1 MFYIFSFLFFCI
13 YTQKIIIVNFVVK
26 RHEQLLVDVES
37 AIEVFYHYH

>member
-13 YTQKIIIVNFVVK
+13 YTKKIIIVNFVVK
-26 RHEQLLVDVES
+26 RHKQLVDMES

>member
-13 YTQKIIIVNFVVK
+13 YTKKIIIVNFVVK
-26 RHEQLLVDVES
+26 RHEQLVHVES